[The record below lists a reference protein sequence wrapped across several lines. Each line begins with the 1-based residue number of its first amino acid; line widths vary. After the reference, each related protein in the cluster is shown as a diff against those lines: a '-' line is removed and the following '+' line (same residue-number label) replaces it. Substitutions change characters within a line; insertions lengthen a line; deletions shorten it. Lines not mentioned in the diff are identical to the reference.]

1 MLEYFRDN
9 YKILDD
15 NGIKCSLNKERFYKV
30 TPEDLLPPKKK
41 SVEHIDEGFD
51 GLVYVAPYIR
61 LGKEGYVVI
70 DTCKLSK
77 DQQEFIKNNLEFY
90 SEDALIGISIES
102 DTFLNYCLADQ
113 MGWFMNTRDDTDI
126 EISFND
132 IFKRV

>member
-1 MLEYFRDN
+1 M
-9 YKILDD
+9 
-15 NGIKCSLNKERFYKV
+15 

-51 GLVYVAPYIR
+51 GSVYVAPDIR
-61 LGKEGYVVI
+61 LGKEGYVII

-113 MGWFMNTRDDTDI
+113 MGWFMNTHDDTDI